1 MNDEEAGREPI
12 RVPREAAGG
21 KSCLPV
27 SVGRRWFVA
36 LVLGAVGCRTLSPR
50 AENEPETEADPA
62 PLAPVKKAEE
72 EVVVAAWSE
81 PTHLPEGGGITQ
93 ILVRLQKRG
102 GKPYPGVEVRL
113 QASRGTLYSQGRVLI
128 TDARGM
134 TRDRLTVHKTSKI
147 TLNAGGTRYAFDV
160 LVAPDT
166 ATR

>member
-1 MNDEEAGREPI
+1 MDM
-12 RVPREAAGG
+12 
-21 KSCLPV
+21 SF
-27 SVGRRWFVA
+27 SMSRRWFVA
-36 LVLGAVGCRTLSPR
+36 LALGAVGCRTLSPL
-50 AENEPETEADPA
+50 AESEPETA
-62 PLAPVKKAEE
+62 PLPPVKKADE

-81 PTHLPEGGGITQ
+81 PTHLAEGGGVTQ

-113 QASRGTLYSQGRVLI
+113 QASRGTLYSQGRILV